1 MILTS
6 FVMWEFGNQN
16 NKAASKKRKKKKRAA
31 EVGVSAVMSLA
42 ANSHDITENKHRGCP
57 VVWTNMRL

>member
-1 MILTS
+1 MILTGAMI
-6 FVMWEFGNQN
+6 VYRLCDVGMLRI
-16 NKAASKKRKKKKRAA
+16 KTKKKSAA